1 MQPVSVWES
10 DAVKRTF
17 TDVEGAARFLLERWP
32 TRIDTDL
39 HRAARQAALEAM
51 NGVIFVADFRA
62 AFVAAAEEAG
72 ILA

>member
-1 MQPVSVWES
+1 MDPVFIWETDS
-10 DAVKRTF
+10 TKRTLA
-17 TDVEGAARFLLERWP
+17 DVEGAARFLLERWP
-32 TRIDTDL
+32 APIDTDL
-39 HRAARQAALEAM
+39 HRAARQAALDAM